1 LFYYVVLISFSAFSC
16 SDSAGSVTGRASS
29 L

>member
-1 LFYYVVLISFSAFSC
+1 MTEATPF
-16 SDSAGSVTGRASS
+16 SAGSVTGRASRSQPRGS